1 MKIDSLKS
9 LRMEI
14 ERLDYKLKVD
24 REKLVSDIKLLR
36 YRILEDILRGITG
49 VFKRDTKKR
58 KG

>member
-36 YRILEDILRGITG
+36 YRILEDILKGITG
-49 VFKRDTKKR
+49 VFKRDIKKR